1 VNLYV
6 PLRRQFIQLR
16 PGTKT
21 ARVMTFPGT
30 GPVPTHFD
38 PNDISFP
45 TESLPGQTIH
55 GIYTV
60 GTRITRVI
68 PSHNGRGAEVAF
80 VEEKWVSP
88 DLKIVVLAKYGSNR
102 SNETIDEIRELE
114 RSEPDAALFEI
125 PSDYKVETV
134 TNGDKMVR
142 PRTFIPE
149 ADPLSGSTNTERR

>member
-1 VNLYV
+1 
-6 PLRRQFIQLR
+6 
-16 PGTKT
+16 
-21 ARVMTFPGT
+21 
-30 GPVPTHFD
+30 
-38 PNDISFP
+38 
-45 TESLPGQTIH
+45 
-55 GIYTV
+55 
-60 GTRITRVI
+60 
-68 PSHNGRGAEVAF
+68 